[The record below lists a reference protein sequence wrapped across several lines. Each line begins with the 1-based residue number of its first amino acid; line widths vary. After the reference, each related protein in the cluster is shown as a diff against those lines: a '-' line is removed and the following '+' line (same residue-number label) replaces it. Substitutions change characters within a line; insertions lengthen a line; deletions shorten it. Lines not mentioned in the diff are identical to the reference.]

1 MASLNSVITCSTCF
15 RKITIDK
22 SGISCVACGRWFH
35 ANNVGVKSP
44 LTCQQ
49 TETDLCNILLSDALP
64 FTSIDELDFNFT
76 FGDFTRLPSAED
88 MDKLMRLKF
97 NPFDDKQSS
106 TDFSNSQI
114 LDNFNNITCKYYLPK
129 DISLEIN
136 NNKNFSILNFNIRS
150 IVNKFD
156 SFKFFLESFKNAF
169 SVISVT
175 ETWLNN
181 QNCEDFNLNNYSFIT
196 TNRGERKGGGV
207 EMFISDDI
215 NFKLRSDL
223 NINEEGIIESLFIEI
238 ITATRKNIIV
248 GTIYRPPN
256 GKFDIFE
263 NNLSKI
269 LTKIDK

>member
-1 MASLNSVITCSTCF
+1 M
-15 RKITIDK
+15 
-22 SGISCVACGRWFH
+22 CGRWFH
-35 ANNVGVKSP
+35 ANNVCVKSP

-49 TETDLCNILLSDALP
+49 TETDLCNICVSDALP
-64 FTSIDELDFNFT
+64 FTSVDELYFNFT

-88 MDKLMRLKF
+88 IDKLMRL

-114 LDNFNNITCKYYLPK
+114 LNNFNNITCKYYLPR

-136 NNKNFSILNFNIRS
+136 NNKNFSILNLNIRS
-150 IVNKFD
+150 IVNN
-156 SFKFFLESFKNAF
+156 SFKFFLESLKNAF
-169 SVISVT
+169 SVISLT

-181 QNCEDFNLNNYSFIT
+181 QNCEDFNLNNCSFIT

-207 EMFISDDI
+207 GMFISDDI
-215 NFKLRSDL
+215 NFKLCSDL
-223 NINEEGIIESLFIEI
+223 NIKEEGIIESLFIEI
-238 ITATRKNIIV
+238 ITTAGKNIV

>member
-1 MASLNSVITCSTCF
+1 M
-15 RKITIDK
+15 
-22 SGISCVACGRWFH
+22 
-35 ANNVGVKSP
+35 
-44 LTCQQ
+44 
-49 TETDLCNILLSDALP
+49 
-64 FTSIDELDFNFT
+64 
-76 FGDFTRLPSAED
+76 
-88 MDKLMRLKF
+88 
-97 NPFDDKQSS
+97 
-106 TDFSNSQI
+106 
-114 LDNFNNITCKYYLPK
+114 
-129 DISLEIN
+129 
-136 NNKNFSILNFNIRS
+136 NFNIRS

-169 SVISVT
+169 SVISLT

-181 QNCEDFNLNNYSFIT
+181 QNCEDFNLNNYSLIT

-207 EMFISDDI
+207 GMFISDDI

-223 NINEEGIIESLFIEI
+223 NINEEGIIESLSIEI